1 MGLRPLYYVYS
12 YSVGI
17 NFRRQNLTS
26 KVDPR
31 AVRVDPFNTE
41 AVDLYGGIRINTPV
55 HWRPYIVPLE
65 LESVKV
71 PLYKVAV

>member
-1 MGLRPLYYVYS
+1 MLWVYVHYKYSYS

-31 AVRVDPFNTE
+31 AVRV
-41 AVDLYGGIRINTPV
+41 VYGGIRINTPV